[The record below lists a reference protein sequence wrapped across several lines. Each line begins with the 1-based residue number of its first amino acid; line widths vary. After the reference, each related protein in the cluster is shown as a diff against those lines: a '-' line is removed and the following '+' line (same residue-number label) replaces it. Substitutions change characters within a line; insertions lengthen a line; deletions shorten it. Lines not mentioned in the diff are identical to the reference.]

1 MPSFRTVNRRI
12 AELYPA
18 VREGEINLKNL
29 VYYLEKNSIEKIV
42 SLSEDQT
49 SIVSKVEYSNQSNS
63 FVGYSYLL
71 KGCLILNLVL

>member
-12 AELYPA
+12 VELYPA

-49 SIVSKVEYSNQSNS
+49 SIVSKVEY
-63 FVGYSYLL
+63 
-71 KGCLILNLVL
+71 